1 MNEVKADSLISREDT
16 KLIKGIA
23 IGLMLMHHLWGF
35 PDRIPGELKYIFTIF
50 EQSSIGYFGAFGKI
64 CVSMFFFI
72 GGYGTYLSYRGK
84 EYDIIG
90 RLKKLYISYWKV
102 FVVFIPI
109 AFLFFAN
116 QSAYCVDE
124 AIWSRY
130 TLFSWLECL
139 GNFTG
144 MSISYNR
151 EWWFLPSYVFALIS
165 FPLVRAIAQKHPPR
179 TNIFLVILASILVTN
194 CLPAIGNIETLGIL
208 NNNFLYSHIICQ
220 AAPYISSFWMGIA
233 VAKDGL
239 LDRLQ
244 RALSNNHM
252 LSPLMDIGIW
262 CTVIFLRQSTIG
274 DSIDFIYIPFL
285 IITSL
290 DLLKR
295 LLLVKKMIGAIG
307 KQSTNMWLI
316 HSFLCYYFYSTAKI
330 IAAPRWAILS
340 LILLIALTYG
350 VSMILTQFWSMLYK
364 VCHRIMIVYNEAG
377 KSE

>member
-1 MNEVKADSLISREDT
+1 
-16 KLIKGIA
+16 
-23 IGLMLMHHLWGF
+23 
-35 PDRIPGELKYIFTIF
+35 
-50 EQSSIGYFGAFGKI
+50 
-64 CVSMFFFI
+64 
-72 GGYGTYLSYRGK
+72 
-84 EYDIIG
+84 
-90 RLKKLYISYWKV
+90 
-102 FVVFIPI
+102 
-109 AFLFFAN
+109 
-116 QSAYCVDE
+116 
-124 AIWSRY
+124 
-130 TLFSWLECL
+130 
-139 GNFTG
+139 
-144 MSISYNR
+144 
-151 EWWFLPSYVFALIS
+151 
-165 FPLVRAIAQKHPPR
+165 
-179 TNIFLVILASILVTN
+179 
-194 CLPAIGNIETLGIL
+194 
-208 NNNFLYSHIICQ
+208 
-220 AAPYISSFWMGIA
+220 MGIA

-252 LSPLMDIGIW
+252 LNPLMDIGIW

-330 IAAPRWAILS
+330 IVAPRWAILS